1 MLPFNLLPALEG
13 TGIAA
18 SFGLK
23 SGPADNQTAVDL
35 AARDAED
42 LVRLLRALKGE
53 LETRAERLRKRD
65 TQSPLG
71 NCRRAHTDER
81 LAQVNRAVEL
91 LAAHL

>member
-1 MLPFNLLPALEG
+1 
-13 TGIAA
+13 
-18 SFGLK
+18 
-23 SGPADNQTAVDL
+23 
-35 AARDAED
+35 
-42 LVRLLRALKGE
+42 VRLLRALKGE